1 MSKIVQW
8 ELAFRLYLGLFT
20 LQGDFQGSK
29 LQGQSEIF
37 EMKPR
42 K

>member
-20 LQGDFQGSK
+20 LQT
-29 LQGQSEIF
+29 EIVDVNLSR
-37 EMKPR
+37 E
-42 K
+42 